1 VRRVLAVLVVLAA
14 AGCRQDMHDQPKYK
28 PLRES
33 AFFADGRA
41 SRPLVPGTVARGH
54 LYDDTAMVTGKR
66 GDAWLADPPMPLT
79 TAFVSRGRERY
90 DIYCSPC
97 HDRVGTGNGMIVR
110 RGFKHPPSFHIDRLR
125 GADAGYVFDVVTHGF
140 GAMPGYAPQIP
151 VEDRWAIVAYLR
163 ALQRSQWAT
172 LTDVPATERAALDG
186 AH

>member
-1 VRRVLAVLVVLAA
+1 MRRGLALLVLLAA

-54 LYDDTAMVTGKR
+54 LDDDPAKTTGKR
-66 GDAWLADPPMPLT
+66 GDAWLRDPPMPLT
-79 TAFVSRGRERY
+79 TAFLSHGRERY

-97 HDRVGTGNGMIVR
+97 HDRVGTGQGMIVR
-110 RGFKHPPSFHIDRLR
+110 RGFRRPPSFHVDRLR
-125 GADAGYVFDVVTHGF
+125 TIEAGYVFDVVTRGF
-140 GAMPGYAPQIP
+140 GSMPGYAPQIP
-151 VEDRWAIVAYLR
+151 VDDRWAIVAYLR

-172 LTDVPATERAALDG
+172 LADVPGAERATLEEG
-186 AH
+186 R

>member
-1 VRRVLAVLVVLAA
+1 MLALLVAA

-66 GDAWLADPPMPLT
+66 GDAWLADPPMPM
-79 TAFVSRGRERY
+79 TAALLGRGHERY
-90 DIYCSPC
+90 DIYCSVC
-97 HDRVGTGNGMIVR
+97 HDRVGTGQGM
-110 RGFKHPPSFHIDRLR
+110 IDRLR
-125 GADAGYVFDVVTHGF
+125 NVQAGYVFDVASRGF
-140 GAMPGYAPQIP
+140 GAMPGYAAQIP

-172 LTDVPATERAALDG
+172 LADVPAGERATLEG
-186 AH
+186 GR